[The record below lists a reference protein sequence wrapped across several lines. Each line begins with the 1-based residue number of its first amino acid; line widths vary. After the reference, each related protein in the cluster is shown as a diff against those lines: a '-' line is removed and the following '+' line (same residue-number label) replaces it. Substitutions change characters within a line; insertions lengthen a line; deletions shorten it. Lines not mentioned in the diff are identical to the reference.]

1 MKDHTDTVTAELPVT
16 DAPETSRPEGLTL
29 VQMYQIN
36 VKPQVRTETG
46 WSASELAELGDSI
59 MSEGLLQ
66 LPLLRRDPESN
77 TLIPVAG
84 HRRIEAMKRKGFTEF
99 YAIVGDADEA
109 KAFRMQLAENI
120 QREQLSTK
128 ETANAVR
135 RLADEGNTPGEIAE
149 IVKKSKAWVSKH
161 LSLTHPDFGKYAKN
175 LFVTGVCEDLEILG
189 SLSTAEKA
197 LTTKGHQNPEGWLIV
212 YQGDHGHSWN
222 RKNSANAA
230 KAAKAWTE
238 DEGTTDEESENA
250 EHNASEADK
259 KQQTPGRIDSFA
271 VLDCLQELTEQ
282 AEQGAI
288 KTHAE
293 ALRVIFNQLLQG
305 FDFDNSISEEFEN
318 MLAAIEEHDNHQDQI
333 QY

>member
-1 MKDHTDTVTAELPVT
+1 MKDQADNVTAELDVT
-16 DAPETSRPEGLTL
+16 EAPETSRPEGLTL
-29 VQMYQIN
+29 VRMHQIN

-46 WSASELAELGDSI
+46 WSDRELDELGESI
-59 MSEGLLQ
+59 MKEGLLQ
-66 LPLLRRDPESN
+66 LPLLRRDSESN

-135 RLADEGNTPGEIAE
+135 KLADEGNTPGQIAE

-197 LTTKGHQNPEGWLIV
+197 LNAIEHQNPEGWLIGYV
-212 YQGDHGHSWN
+212 IDNGNAWSRQLAA
-222 RKNSANAA
+222 RAA
-230 KAAKAWTE
+230 KKAKSLKPATAESDDAADENDGAESTE
-238 DEGTTDEESENA
+238 SMETAESRKRWDGQAMPSPFMVLEVLETIECDFSERRDASYKEAFSYLVEELFK
-250 EHNASEADK
+250 HHAD
-259 KQQTPGRIDSFA
+259 IM
-271 VLDCLQELTEQ
+271 
-282 AEQGAI
+282 
-288 KTHAE
+288 E
-293 ALRVIFNQLLQG
+293 AL
-305 FDFDNSISEEFEN
+305 
-318 MLAAIEEHDNHQDQI
+318 QDI
-333 QY
+333 RGAYSHRP

>member
-46 WSASELAELGDSI
+46 WSDRELAELGDSI

-66 LPLLRRDPESN
+66 LPLLRRDTESN

-99 YAIVGDADEA
+99 YAIVGDASEA

-135 RLADEGNTPGEIAE
+135 KLADEGSTPRQIAE
-149 IVKKSKAWVSKH
+149 IVKKSPAWVSKH
-161 LSLTHPDFGKYAKN
+161 LSLTHPDFGKYAKD

-189 SLSTAEKA
+189 SLSQAEKA
-197 LTTKGHQNPEGWLIV
+197 ADAAGYNGNLWTRQEIMRAGGLKRAT
-212 YQGDHGHSWN
+212 
-222 RKNSANAA
+222 AAAAA
-230 KAAKAWTE
+230 KKAKSLKTA
-238 DEGTTDEESENA
+238 DEEGDKQDSDSDSA
-250 EHNASEADK
+250 ESTESNEASE
-259 KQQTPGRIDSFA
+259 GRQRNGEQMPSPFHVLE
-271 VLDCLQELTEQ
+271 VLDDIAERFSEDSEMNFKTAFEHLTRELF
-282 AEQGAI
+282 
-288 KTHAE
+288 KPHADIME
-293 ALRVIFNQLLQG
+293 SVDDILGEYSHRV
-305 FDFDNSISEEFEN
+305 
-318 MLAAIEEHDNHQDQI
+318 
-333 QY
+333 

>member
-1 MKDHTDTVTAELPVT
+1 MKDQADNVTAELDVT
-16 DAPETSRPEGLTL
+16 EAPETSRPEGLTL
-29 VQMYQIN
+29 VRMHQIN

-46 WSASELAELGDSI
+46 WSDRELDELGESI
-59 MSEGLLQ
+59 MKEGLLQ

-135 RLADEGNTPGEIAE
+135 RLADEGNTPGQIAE

-161 LSLTHPDFGKYAKN
+161 LSLTHPDFGKYAKR
-175 LFVTGVCEDLEILG
+175 LFVSGVLEDLEILG

-197 LTTKGHQNPEGWLIV
+197 LSAKGHENPEGWLIA
-212 YQGDHGHSWN
+212 YQDDHGHSWN
-222 RKNSANAA
+222 RTNSAKAA
-230 KAAKAWTE
+230 KAAKAWTQN
-238 DEGTTDEESENA
+238 EESDQNA
-250 EHNASEADK
+250 GEGDGNDSTDSMETAESRKRWDGHAMPTPFMVLEVMEKIECEFSERRDASYKEAF
-259 KQQTPGRIDSFA
+259 SYL
-271 VLDCLQELTEQ
+271 VEELY
-282 AEQGAI
+282 
-288 KTHAE
+288 KHHADIME
-293 ALRVIFNQLLQG
+293 AL
-305 FDFDNSISEEFEN
+305 
-318 MLAAIEEHDNHQDQI
+318 QDI
-333 QY
+333 RGAYSHRP